1 MGQKKFTF
9 SMNEDLIEALKEAA
23 KQDYRSLSSELEYI
37 IAKFLESR
45 D

>member
-1 MGQKKFTF
+1 MSQKKYTF
-9 SMNEDLIEALKEAA
+9 SLDESLVETLKEVA